1 MACYM
6 YEVSCNVVIPFINEN
21 RHIVLIPQTTFAGRM
36 RHVGY
41 T

>member
-1 MACYM
+1 M
-6 YEVSCNVVIPFINEN
+6 YRVSFNIVIRFISEN
-21 RHIVLIPQTTFAGRM
+21 RHVVLIPQTTFAGRM

>member
-1 MACYM
+1 M
-6 YEVSCNVVIPFINEN
+6 YEISCNIVIRFISEN
-21 RHIVLIPQTTFAGRM
+21 RHIVLISQTTFAGGT